1 MFNYKTESTVKK
13 ILNED
18 FFSTDLFTT
27 AFTTGVIF
35 PRTNIR
41 MTLLGY
47 LVEME
52 IPGYNKE
59 NISIDFD
66 NDILTV
72 SGVRSKVEE
81 NEGDIFKI
89 KEINDKSFERKF
101 KIKNVNEKGITAEYS
116 NGILKI
122 NLLYLKEN
130 EKPRNKI
137 EIK

>member
-1 MFNYKTESTVKK
+1 MFNCKTESTVKK

-18 FFSTDLFTT
+18 FFGTDLFTT
-27 AFTTGVIF
+27 AFTTGTIF

-41 MTLLGY
+41 MTLLSY

-52 IPGYNKE
+52 ISGYNKE
-59 NISIDFD
+59 DINVDFH

-81 NEGDIFKI
+81 NEIDVFKI
-89 KEINDKSFERKF
+89 KEINETSFKRQF
-101 KIKNVNEKGITAEYS
+101 KIKNVNETGITAEYA

>member
-1 MFNYKTESTVKK
+1 MFNCKTESTVKK

-18 FFSTDLFTT
+18 FLGTDLFTT
-27 AFTTGVIF
+27 AFTTGTIF

-41 MTLLGY
+41 MTLLSY

-59 NISIDFD
+59 DINVDFH

-72 SGVRSKVEE
+72 SGVRPKVEE

-89 KEINDKSFERKF
+89 KEINDTSFERKF

>member
-18 FFSTDLFTT
+18 FFRTDLFTT
-27 AFTTGVIF
+27 EFTTGVIF

-66 NDILTV
+66 NDILIV
-72 SGVRSKVEE
+72 SGVRPKVEE

-89 KEINDKSFERKF
+89 KEINDTSFERKF
-101 KIKNVNEKGITAEYS
+101 KIKNVNEKGITAEYL

-130 EKPRNKI
+130 EKPKNKI

>member
-1 MFNYKTESTVKK
+1 MINYKTESTVKK

-18 FFSTDLFTT
+18 FFRTDLFTT
-27 AFTTGVIF
+27 EFTTGVIF

-66 NDILTV
+66 NDILIV
-72 SGVRSKVEE
+72 SGVRPKVEE

-89 KEINDKSFERKF
+89 KEINDTSFERKF
-101 KIKNVNEKGITAEYS
+101 KIKNVNEKGITAEYL

-130 EKPRNKI
+130 EKPKNKI

>member
-18 FFSTDLFTT
+18 FFRTNLFTT
-27 AFTTGVIF
+27 EFTTGVIF

-72 SGVRSKVEE
+72 SGVRPKVEE

-89 KEINDKSFERKF
+89 KEINDTSFERKF

>member
-18 FFSTDLFTT
+18 FFRTDLFTT
-27 AFTTGVIF
+27 EFTTGVIF

-66 NDILTV
+66 NDILIV
-72 SGVRSKVEE
+72 SGVRPKVEE

-89 KEINDKSFERKF
+89 KEINDTSFERKF

>member
-18 FFSTDLFTT
+18 FFRTDLFTT
-27 AFTTGVIF
+27 EFTTGVIF

-66 NDILTV
+66 NDILIV
-72 SGVRSKVEE
+72 SGVRPKVEE

-101 KIKNVNEKGITAEYS
+101 KIKNVNEKGITAEYL

-130 EKPRNKI
+130 EKPKNKI

>member
-18 FFSTDLFTT
+18 FFRTDLFTT
-27 AFTTGVIF
+27 EFTIGVIF

-59 NISIDFD
+59 NISINFD

-72 SGVRSKVEE
+72 SGVRPKVEE

-89 KEINDKSFERKF
+89 KEINDTSFERKF

>member
-18 FFSTDLFTT
+18 FFGTDLFAT
-27 AFTTGVIF
+27 AFTTGTIF

-41 MTLLGY
+41 MTLLSY

-59 NISIDFD
+59 DINIDFH

-81 NEGDIFKI
+81 YEGDVFKI
-89 KEINDKSFERKF
+89 KEINDTSFERKF
-101 KIKNVNEKGITAEYS
+101 KIKNVNETGITAEYA

>member
-27 AFTTGVIF
+27 AFTTGTIF

-52 IPGYNKE
+52 VPGYNKE

-81 NEGDIFKI
+81 NKGDIFKI
-89 KEINDKSFERKF
+89 KEINDTSFERKF
-101 KIKNVNEKGITAEYS
+101 KIKNVNEKGITAEYL

-130 EKPRNKI
+130 EKPKNKI

>member
-18 FFSTDLFTT
+18 FFRTDLFTT
-27 AFTTGVIF
+27 EFTTGVIF

-59 NISIDFD
+59 NINIDFD

-72 SGVRSKVEE
+72 SGIRPKAEE
-81 NEGDIFKI
+81 NEGEIFKI
-89 KEINDKSFERKF
+89 KEINDTSFERKF
-101 KIKNVNEKGITAEYS
+101 KIKNVNEKGITAEYL